1 MEREVANKKY
11 ILLLNPNSVKR
22 KRAHQPTLVGICSTL
37 VEVQWRQE
45 YVKTV
50 HQGKFEIRH
59 RKRHPLRKVPLECG
73 RGTALFGRFGRFGL
87 SPQIE
92 VPIRWVRRS
101 GGEVGEIGGE
111 VSNVIIGGEVSNVII
126 GGLAPSRDVL
136 FLEILFLLTPPH
148 LLKLEKKGKTI
159 QTWSD

>member
-1 MEREVANKKY
+1 
-11 ILLLNPNSVKR
+11 
-22 KRAHQPTLVGICSTL
+22 
-37 VEVQWRQE
+37 
-45 YVKTV
+45 VKTV

-111 VSNVIIGGEVSNVII
+111 VSNVIV